1 MLQAKITLV
10 KTKAPNS
17 TQQTSNPFWLGK
29 QLNKQKIVLAV
40 RSLLLTSNVL
50 HKHVSLARGQMSL
63 SPLHF

>member
-29 QLNKQKIVLAV
+29 QLNKQKN
-40 RSLLLTSNVL
+40 R
-50 HKHVSLARGQMSL
+50 L
-63 SPLHF
+63 SCQIFIAYFQRFA